1 MLEASQGINLN
12 VFAYYKNK
20 DKHIHILHSLWNSD
34 GRSVNPLSHWT
45 ELKSECSKYCH
56 LNQSYGYM
64 CTENKIPEKPFDFCF
79 SFLQVALSLEDHSS
93 EVQVVKHLLHILF
106 PDPLP
111 NPFSPPYSVCSL
123 PESTEQMDDSSLGS
137 PQATGHVGGREGAAA
152 MQRGPGFSPALF
164 SMEMALSHQSLVP
177 VLLTH
182 VLPRGQRER
191 RHRRDKGQEGRG
203 SSRNRRGRG
212 NCSSVCAEV
221 FISTFTTLGGV
232 QGWPLMF
239 LQRKES
245 FS

>member
-1 MLEASQGINLN
+1 
-12 VFAYYKNK
+12 
-20 DKHIHILHSLWNSD
+20 
-34 GRSVNPLSHWT
+34 
-45 ELKSECSKYCH
+45 
-56 LNQSYGYM
+56 M